1 MIMTSDLKGK
11 MDMPPLIMFMF
22 FLCIWRYL
30 HLLLDSDP
38 TSISFLL
45 NFFLENFSSHTEGLF
60 FMKKCFWFHWR
71 DLISSIQKASQ
82 QESHEPWSCSFTYI
96 AVPCFPSF
104 ICRPIRSSPVLFLGL
119 CLLMIVNWGINQ
131 RDFVIIKIYNH
142 HYITYL
148 SGVKI
153 TIQF

>member
-45 NFFLENFSSHTEGLF
+45 IFFLENFSSHTEGLF
-60 FMKKCFWFHWR
+60 FYEEM
-71 DLISSIQKASQ
+71 LL
-82 QESHEPWSCSFTYI
+82 
-96 AVPCFPSF
+96 VPLTGP
-104 ICRPIRSSPVLFLGL
+104 
-119 CLLMIVNWGINQ
+119 
-131 RDFVIIKIYNH
+131 Y
-142 HYITYL
+142 
-148 SGVKI
+148 
-153 TIQF
+153 